1 MKYSDLKKSY
11 ITKSDCEF
19 CGIKNYISAANYSE
33 DMINKV
39 EPVLNSLK
47 KWLYYRNKQFRIIL

>member
-19 CGIKNYISAANYSE
+19 CRIKNYISAANYSE

-47 KWLYYRNKQFRIIL
+47 KVAIL